1 MSQQAAGDAGAT
13 IFDTTATTV
22 RTDSGETLTA
32 SGAVYAFDPANSNLQ
47 NCCGAAW
54 WPPDTAGKERA
65 TFRASTSPASCRCSS
80 FGAPQVTCSTSTTPS
95 LGPATAKYAGEESQ

>member
-1 MSQQAAGDAGAT
+1 MPVT

-47 NCCGAAW
+47 NCCGAKLVAT
-54 WPPDTAGKERA
+54 DTAGKEERRSGRQLLRHHA
-65 TFRASTSPASCRCSS
+65 AEVP

-95 LGPATAKYAGEESQ
+95 PDPPPPSTRARSRSTG